1 MSFGDVMKV
10 SVNPKTIRIEE
21 YERLVTLFPGVSF
34 EPELNSCQ
42 DAEVL
47 LCNPSFLT
55 KEHLDQLPALK
66 WVHLLM
72 SGYNTV
78 DLEDLKKRKIA
89 LTNSKDVFHIQ
100 IAEDVVAKIS
110 YFNRDLGV
118 FHDQQKARIWKII
131 PDEYE
136 LYHSTVGIVGAG
148 SIGSEIAKRLKAFDT
163 TILGYRKNPQ
173 IPPYFDQ
180 IYTTSE
186 GLDELITRSDYLII
200 AIPLNKETTHLINR
214 KRLSLMKKTALLIN
228 VARGEIVDQEALI
241 EALEH
246 RAIRGAGL
254 DVVYPEPLPKEHPL
268 WGLSNVLLTSHNA
281 SSSQFMYRRIVDL
294 FIENLSR
301 FQENKP
307 LLHEV
312 IPYENVLK

>member
-10 SVNPKTIRIEE
+10 SVNPKTIRNEE
-21 YERLVTLFPGVSF
+21 FERLVALFPEVTF
-34 EPELNSCQ
+34 EPELSSCQ

-47 LCNPSFLT
+47 LCNPAFLT
-55 KEHLDQLPALK
+55 KEHLDQLPHLK

-78 DLEDLKKRKIA
+78 NLEDLRKRKIA

-118 FHDQQKARIWKII
+118 FHDQQKKRIWKII
-131 PDEYE
+131 PDEFE
-136 LYHSTVGIVGAG
+136 LYQSTVGIVGAG
-148 SIGSEIAKRLKAFDT
+148 SIGTEIAKRLKAFDT
-163 TILGYRKNPQ
+163 TILGYRKSSQ

-200 AIPLNKETTHLINR
+200 AIPLSKETTHLINR
-214 KRLSLMKKTALLIN
+214 DRLSLMKKTALLIN
-228 VARGEIVDQEALI
+228 VARGEIIDQEALVEI
-241 EALEH
+241 LQEQK
-246 RAIRGAGL
+246 IRGAGL
-254 DVVYPEPLPKEHPL
+254 DVVYPEPLPVEHPL
-268 WGLSNVLLTSHNA
+268 WSLQNVLLTSHNA
-281 SSSQFMYRRIVDL
+281 SSSQLMYRRIVDL

-301 FQENKP
+301 FQEKKP